1 MPDHRYILGIDLG
14 TTSLKGVLFTVD
26 GELVA
31 HHATHYPTTRH
42 GDGRVEQDALDWL
55 TAFWTVI
62 DQLMAGRQLHDI
74 VALGICGQVNTYV
87 FVDADG
93 QPLAPAIVWQDGRA
107 ADEAVRLDGMVSDE
121 QRQQWW
127 ASGMAVSASHIL
139 PNMAHMAST
148 RPDIWLRTD
157 KVLSPKDF
165 LLRHLTGQWTA
176 DPLAAFDHVNY
187 SGRYIDALVALVPGA
202 AHRLA
207 PLSSY
212 RSVVGRLAH
221 PRLPGCTALVV
232 NGTMDA
238 FGCLFGSGASAP
250 GEGSY
255 ISGTSEI
262 IALIGDKPGGAAGIV
277 SFAPVDDWY
286 VQAGPTQSGGDT
298 LRWLTHILGATHREV
313 LDQAGQADRTG
324 PGNRL
329 LFLPHLEGERA
340 PFWDP
345 DARGSFLGLT
355 SKDSAPELA
364 LAALEGV
371 ALSAALIFDGASDAI
386 GHKPAA
392 LYIGGT
398 GNSSDLWAQIRSDIL
413 EIPLHRVECLDTG
426 SVGAAIMASVGAG
439 LHASVAEASR
449 TFVRVE
455 RSFLPDASRFSR
467 YRQMKQRYL
476 IAYEVLKPVY
486 YST

>member
-1 MPDHRYILGIDLG
+1 MPEQRYILGIDLG
-14 TTSLKGVLFTVD
+14 TTSLKGVLFTVE

-31 HHATHYPTTRH
+31 HHATRYPTNRH
-42 GDGRVEQDALDWL
+42 GDGRVEQDASDWL
-55 TAFWTVI
+55 AAFWAVVE
-62 DQLMAGRQLHDI
+62 QLIAGRQPRDI
-74 VALGICGQVNTYV
+74 VALGICSQVNTYV

-93 QPLAPAIVWQDGRA
+93 RPLAPAIVWQDGRA
-107 ADEAVRLDGMVSDE
+107 AEEAARLDALVCDE

-127 ASGMAVSASHIL
+127 ASGMAISASHML
-139 PNMAHMAST
+139 PNMAHVAAT
-148 RPDIWLRTD
+148 RPDIWAQTN

-176 DPLAAFDHVNY
+176 DPLAAFDHVDRAG
-187 SGRYIDALVALVPGA
+187 SYIDDLIALVPGA
-202 AHRLA
+202 ERRLA

-212 RSVVGRLAH
+212 RSVVGQLSHA
-221 PRLPGCTALVV
+221 RLPGCSAVV
-232 NGTMDA
+232 VTGTMDA
-238 FGCLFGSGASAP
+238 FGCLFGSGAAGP

-262 IALIGDKPGGAAGIV
+262 IALIGDRPGGAPGIV
-277 SFAPVDDWY
+277 SFAPVDGWY

-298 LRWLTHILGATHREV
+298 LRWLAVLLGVSHQQV
-313 LDQAGQADRTG
+313 LEQAALADRTG

-345 DARGSFLGLT
+345 DARGSFLGMT
-355 SKDSAPELA
+355 SNDAAPEPA

-371 ALSAALIFDGASDAI
+371 AISAALIFDGASAAA
-386 GHKPAA
+386 GRKPNS

-398 GNSSDLWAQIRSDIL
+398 GNSSDLWAQIRADML
-413 EIPLHRVECLDTG
+413 EVPLRRVECLDTG
-426 SVGAAIMASVGAG
+426 SVGAAIMASVGG
-439 LHASVAEASR
+439 GFETSVAEASR
-449 TFVRVE
+449 KFVHVE
-455 RSFLPDASRFSR
+455 RSFMPNSARFPR

-476 IAYEVLKPVY
+476 AAYEALKIVY
-486 YST
+486 AP